1 MLNSLNSQIS
11 ALDASAAGAFASLAP
26 PVWRASTVVFD
37 SLDDF
42 VHRRNRLPDG
52 FSYGTTGTPTQ
63 RALEQRIAELDG
75 AAHCVVF
82 PSGQAAICSVL
93 LALLKK
99 GDHLLMTDAAYGL
112 AKSFA
117 LERMQ
122 ALGVEVE
129 FYPPR
134 IGSGIE
140 RLIRPNT
147 QLIWLES
154 PGTVTMEVEDIPAI
168 TAVART
174 HGVLTA
180 IDNTWASPLGF
191 AALAHGVDLCV
202 HACTKY
208 MGGHSD
214 VLMGSIA
221 TQDEKLYR
229 SLRGLQSQMGL
240 AVSPEDCFLVA
251 RGLDTM
257 QLRMER
263 QAGSAQLI
271 AKRLAEHPL
280 VRRMLFPALPGAPDH
295 ALWARDFKQAGCV
308 MSLQLVDAPYDAYR
322 AMFRELRQFSIGAS
336 WGGVRSIAAFYPAE
350 ELAKRNFC
358 DVQGPVIRLSIGLD
372 DPHALLDELLSALS
386 ACETSFNI

>member
-1 MLNSLNSQIS
+1 MNSPITN
-11 ALDASAAGAFASLAP
+11 LDTPQRNAFASLVP

-42 VHRRNRLPDG
+42 VNRRTRLPDG

-63 RALEQRIAELDG
+63 RALETRIAGLDG

-82 PSGQAAICSVL
+82 PSGQAAICSAL

-117 LERMQ
+117 VERLQ
-122 ALGVEVE
+122 ALGIEVE

-134 IGSGIE
+134 IGADIE
-140 RLIRPNT
+140 RLVRPNT
-147 QLIWLES
+147 RLIWLES
-154 PGTVTMEVEDIPAI
+154 PGTVTMEVEDVPAI
-168 TAVART
+168 TAVARAR
-174 HGVLTA
+174 GVLTA

-221 TQDEKLYR
+221 INDEGLYR

-257 QLRMER
+257 QVRMER
-263 QAGSAQLI
+263 QATSAQLI
-271 AKRLAEHPL
+271 AERLAVHPL

-295 ALWARDFKQAGCV
+295 ALWARDFKQSGCV
-308 MSLQLVDAPYDAYR
+308 MSLQLVDSSYDAYR
-322 AMFRELRQFSIGAS
+322 ALFAKLKLFSIGAS

-350 ELAKRNFC
+350 EIAKRNFC

-372 DPHALLDELLSALS
+372 DPRALLDELLGALS
-386 ACETSFNI
+386 AHETSFNL

>member
-1 MLNSLNSQIS
+1 M
-11 ALDASAAGAFASLAP
+11 
-26 PVWRASTVVFD
+26 WRASTVVFD

-42 VHRRNRLPDG
+42 VNRRTRLPDG

-63 RALEQRIAELDG
+63 RALETRIAALDG

-82 PSGQAAICSVL
+82 PSGQAAICGAL

-117 LERMQ
+117 LERLQ
-122 ALGVEVE
+122 ALGIEVE

-134 IGSGIE
+134 IGADIE
-140 RLIRPNT
+140 RLVRPNT
-147 QLIWLES
+147 RLIWLES
-154 PGTVTMEVEDIPAI
+154 PGTVTMEVEDVPAI
-168 TAVART
+168 TAVARA

-191 AALAHGVDLCV
+191 AALAHGVDLCI

-221 TQDEKLYR
+221 TNDEALYV

-257 QLRMER
+257 QVRMER
-263 QAGSAQLI
+263 QAASAQFI
-271 AKRLAEHPL
+271 AQRLAAHPM

-295 ALWARDFKQAGCV
+295 ALWARDFKQSGCV
-308 MSLQLVDAPYDAYR
+308 MSLQLTDGPYDAYR
-322 AMFRELRQFSIGAS
+322 ALFGHLKLFSIGAS

-350 ELAKRNFC
+350 EIARRTFC
-358 DVQGPVIRLSIGLD
+358 DVQGPVIRLSVGLD
-372 DPHALLDELLSALS
+372 DAQSLLDELLGALD
-386 ACETSFNI
+386 ACKTLFNH

>member
-1 MLNSLNSQIS
+1 MNTSIS
-11 ALDASAAGAFASLAP
+11 NFNAAPQGAFASLAP
-26 PVWRASTVVFD
+26 PVWRASTVVFN

-42 VHRRNRLPDG
+42 VNRRTRLPDG

-63 RALEQRIAELDG
+63 RALEARIAELDG

-82 PSGQAAICSVL
+82 PSGQAAICGAL
-93 LALLKK
+93 LAVLKK

-117 LERMQ
+117 VERLQ
-122 ALGVEVE
+122 ALGIEVE

-134 IGSGIE
+134 SGTGIE
-140 RLIRPNT
+140 RLVRPNT
-147 QLIWLES
+147 RLIWLES
-154 PGTVTMEVEDIPAI
+154 PGTVTMEVEDVPAI
-168 TAVART
+168 TAVARAR
-174 HGVLTA
+174 GVLTA

-191 AALAHGVDLCV
+191 AALAHGVDLCI

-221 TQDEKLYR
+221 TNDESLYR

-257 QLRMER
+257 QVRMER
-263 QAGSAQLI
+263 QASSARLI
-271 AKRLAEHPL
+271 AEQLAAHPL

-295 ALWARDFKQAGCV
+295 ALWSRDFKQSGCV
-308 MSLQLVDAPYDAYR
+308 MSLQLQDGPYDAYR
-322 AMFRELRQFSIGAS
+322 ALFGSLKHFSIGAS

-350 ELAKRNFC
+350 ELAKRTFC

-372 DPHALLDELLSALS
+372 APRVLVDELLGALS
-386 ACETSFNI
+386 ACETSFNL

>member
-1 MLNSLNSQIS
+1 MN
-11 ALDASAAGAFASLAP
+11 APTPTLDTSAAGAFASLAP

-42 VHRRNRLPDG
+42 VNRRTRLPDG

-63 RALEQRIAELDG
+63 RALETRIAELDG

-82 PSGQAAICSVL
+82 PSGQAAICGAL

-117 LERMQ
+117 VERLQ

-134 IGSGIE
+134 IGADIE
-140 RLIRPNT
+140 RLIRPST
-147 QLIWLES
+147 RLIWLES
-154 PGTVTMEVEDIPAI
+154 PGTVTMEVEDVPAI
-168 TAVART
+168 TAAARAR
-174 HGVLTA
+174 GVLTA

-191 AALAHGVDLCV
+191 AALAHGVDLCI

-221 TQDEKLYR
+221 TNDEKLYR
-229 SLRGLQSQMGL
+229 SVRGLQSLMGL

-257 QLRMER
+257 QVRMER
-263 QAGSAQLI
+263 QAASAQLI
-271 AKRLAEHPL
+271 AASLATHPL
-280 VRRMLFPALPGAPDH
+280 VRLMLFPALPGAPDH
-295 ALWARDFKQAGCV
+295 ALWARDFRQAGCV
-308 MSLQLVDAPYDAYR
+308 MSLQLAEAPYDAYR
-322 AMFRELRQFSIGAS
+322 AMFRELELFSIGAS
-336 WGGVRSIAAFYPAE
+336 WGGVRSIAAFYPAQ
-350 ELAKRNFC
+350 ELARRSFC
-358 DVQGPVIRLSIGLD
+358 DVHGPVIRLSVGLQ
-372 DPHALLDELLSALS
+372 DPQALLDELLGALS
-386 ACETSFNI
+386 AFQKSSTL

>member
-1 MLNSLNSQIS
+1 MN
-11 ALDASAAGAFASLAP
+11 APTPTLDTSAAGAFASLAP

-42 VHRRNRLPDG
+42 VNRRTRLPDG

-63 RALEQRIAELDG
+63 RALETRIAELDG

-82 PSGQAAICSVL
+82 PSGQAAICGAL

-112 AKSFA
+112 AKAFA
-117 LERMQ
+117 VERLQ

-134 IGSGIE
+134 IGSDIE
-140 RLIRPNT
+140 RLIRPST
-147 QLIWLES
+147 RLIWLES
-154 PGTVTMEVEDIPAI
+154 PGTVTMEVEDVPAI
-168 TAVART
+168 TAAARAR
-174 HGVLTA
+174 GVLTA

-191 AALAHGVDLCV
+191 AALAHGVDLCI

-221 TQDEKLYR
+221 TNDEKLYR
-229 SLRGLQSQMGL
+229 SVRGLQSLMGL

-257 QLRMER
+257 QVRMER
-263 QAGSAQLI
+263 QAASAQLI
-271 AKRLAEHPL
+271 AASLAAHPL

-295 ALWARDFKQAGCV
+295 GLWARDFRQAGCV
-308 MSLQLVDAPYDAYR
+308 MSLQLVEAPYDAYR
-322 AMFRELRQFSIGAS
+322 AMFRGLEHFSIGAS

-350 ELAKRNFC
+350 ELVRRRFC
-358 DVQGPVIRLSIGLD
+358 DVHGPVIRLSIGLQ
-372 DPHALLDELLSALS
+372 DPQALLDELLGALGAFQKS
-386 ACETSFNI
+386 STL

>member
-1 MLNSLNSQIS
+1 MNSQTPTN
-11 ALDASAAGAFASLAP
+11 DAFASLVP

-42 VHRRNRLPDG
+42 VHRRSRMPDG

-63 RALEQRIAELDG
+63 RALEARIAELDG

-82 PSGQAAICSVL
+82 PSGQAAICSTL

-117 LERMQ
+117 VERLQ

-129 FYPPR
+129 FYRPR
-134 IGSGIE
+134 IGADIE
-140 RLIRPNT
+140 RLIRPT
-147 QLIWLES
+147 TRLIWLES
-154 PGTVTMEVEDIPAI
+154 PGTVTMELEDVPAI
-168 TAVART
+168 TAIARA
-174 HGVLTA
+174 HGVVTA

-191 AALAHGVDLCV
+191 SALAHDVDLCI

-214 VLMGSIA
+214 VLMGSVA
-221 TQDEKLYR
+221 TNDERLYR
-229 SLRGLQSQMGL
+229 SLRGLQSLMGL
-240 AVSPEDCFLVA
+240 AVSAEDCFLVS

-257 QLRMER
+257 QVRMER
-263 QAGSAQLI
+263 QAASAQMI
-271 AKRLAEHPL
+271 AARLSAHPL
-280 VRRMLFPALPGAPDH
+280 VRQMLFPALPGAPDH
-295 ALWARDFKQAGCV
+295 ATWARDFKLSGCL
-308 MSLQLVDAPYDAYR
+308 MSLQLVDSPYEAYR
-322 AMFRELRQFSIGAS
+322 TLFRELKLFSIGAS

-350 ELAKRNFC
+350 ELAERNFS
-358 DVQGPVIRLSIGLD
+358 DVRGPVIRLSVGLQ
-372 DPHALLDELLSALS
+372 DPHELLDELLGALN
-386 ACETSFNI
+386 AFETSFKR

>member
-1 MLNSLNSQIS
+1 
-11 ALDASAAGAFASLAP
+11 
-26 PVWRASTVVFD
+26 
-37 SLDDF
+37 
-42 VHRRNRLPDG
+42 
-52 FSYGTTGTPTQ
+52 
-63 RALEQRIAELDG
+63 
-75 AAHCVVF
+75 
-82 PSGQAAICSVL
+82 
-93 LALLKK
+93 
-99 GDHLLMTDAAYGL
+99 MTDAAYGL

-280 VRRMLFPALPGAPDH
+280 MRRMLFPALPGAPDH

-350 ELAKRNFC
+350 ELARRKFC
-358 DVQGPVIRLSIGLD
+358 DVHGPVIRLSIGLQ
-372 DPHALLDELLSALS
+372 DPQALLDELLGALNAFQKS
-386 ACETSFNI
+386 STL

>member
-1 MLNSLNSQIS
+1 MNSSIPNLGTS
-11 ALDASAAGAFASLAP
+11 ARGAFASLVP

-42 VHRRNRLPDG
+42 VNRRTRLPDG

-63 RALEQRIAELDG
+63 RALETRIAELDG

-82 PSGQAAICSVL
+82 PSGQAAICSAL

-117 LERMQ
+117 VERLQ
-122 ALGVEVE
+122 ALGIEVE

-134 IGSGIE
+134 IGADIE
-140 RLIRPNT
+140 RLVRPNT
-147 QLIWLES
+147 RLIWLES
-154 PGTVTMEVEDIPAI
+154 PGTVTMEVEDVPAI
-168 TAVART
+168 TAVARAR
-174 HGVLTA
+174 GVLTA

-191 AALAHGVDLCV
+191 AALAHGVDLCI

-221 TQDEKLYR
+221 TNDEGLYK

-257 QLRMER
+257 QVRMER
-263 QAGSAQLI
+263 QATSAQLI
-271 AKRLAEHPL
+271 AERLAAHRL

-295 ALWARDFKQAGCV
+295 ALWARDFKQSGCV
-308 MSLQLVDAPYDAYR
+308 LSLQLLDGPYDAYR
-322 AMFRELRQFSIGAS
+322 ALFGNLKLFSIGAS

-372 DPHALLDELLSALS
+372 DPQALLDELQGALR
-386 ACETSFNI
+386 ACETSFNL

>member
-1 MLNSLNSQIS
+1 MNPSIS
-11 ALDASAAGAFASLAP
+11 HPGTSSADAAFASLAP

-42 VHRRNRLPDG
+42 VHRRTRLPDG

-63 RALEQRIAELDG
+63 RALEARIAELDG
-75 AAHCVVF
+75 AAHGIVF
-82 PSGQAAICSVL
+82 PSGQAAICGVL
-93 LALLKK
+93 LALLQK

-117 LERMQ
+117 VERLQ
-122 ALGVEVE
+122 ALGIEVE
-129 FYPPR
+129 FYAPR
-134 IGSGIE
+134 IGAGIE
-140 RLIRPNT
+140 RLVRPNT
-147 QLIWLES
+147 RLIWLES
-154 PGTVTMEVEDIPAI
+154 PGTVTMEVEDVPAI
-168 TAVART
+168 TAVARAR
-174 HGVLTA
+174 GVLTA

-214 VLMGSIA
+214 VLMGSVT
-221 TQDEKLYR
+221 TQDESLYR
-229 SLRGLQSQMGL
+229 SLRGLQSLMGL

-257 QLRMER
+257 QVRMER
-263 QAGSAQLI
+263 QAASARLI
-271 AKRLAEHPL
+271 AGQLDAHRL

-295 ALWARDFKQAGCV
+295 ALWARDFAQPGCV
-308 MSLQLVDAPYDAYR
+308 MSLQLVDCPYDAYR
-322 AMFRELRQFSIGAS
+322 ALFAGLKRFAIGAS

-350 ELAKRNFC
+350 ELARRNFC
-358 DVQGPVIRLSIGLD
+358 DVEGPVIRLSIGLD
-372 DPHALLDELLSALS
+372 DPQALRDELLGALD
-386 ACETSFNI
+386 ACATRFDL

>member
-1 MLNSLNSQIS
+1 MN
-11 ALDASAAGAFASLAP
+11 APTPTLDTSAAGAFASLAP

-42 VHRRNRLPDG
+42 VNRRTRLPDG

-63 RALEQRIAELDG
+63 RALETRIAELDG

-82 PSGQAAICSVL
+82 PSGQAAICGAL

-112 AKSFA
+112 AKAFA
-117 LERMQ
+117 VERLQ

-134 IGSGIE
+134 IGADIE
-140 RLIRPNT
+140 RLIRPST
-147 QLIWLES
+147 RLIWLES
-154 PGTVTMEVEDIPAI
+154 PGTVTMEVEDVPAI
-168 TAVART
+168 TAAARAR
-174 HGVLTA
+174 GVLTA

-191 AALAHGVDLCV
+191 AALAHGVDLCI

-221 TQDEKLYR
+221 TNDEKLYR
-229 SLRGLQSQMGL
+229 SVRGLQSLMGL

-257 QLRMER
+257 QVRMER
-263 QAGSAQLI
+263 QAASAQLI
-271 AKRLAEHPL
+271 AASLAAHPL

-295 ALWARDFKQAGCV
+295 GLWARDFRQAGCV
-308 MSLQLVDAPYDAYR
+308 MSLQLVEAPYDAYR
-322 AMFRELRQFSIGAS
+322 AMFRGLEHFSIGAS

-350 ELAKRNFC
+350 ELVRRRFC
-358 DVQGPVIRLSIGLD
+358 DVHGPVIRLSIGLQ
-372 DPHALLDELLSALS
+372 DPQALLDELLGALGAFQKS
-386 ACETSFNI
+386 STL